1 MKRGFLMSRS
11 EVQPKKA
18 IPFGISRQAPHL
30 HHQDAGGPRM
40 CRFGMKRQVLLVL
53 GGTFHTWGLLLSLET
68 LRFVLSSFPFQ
79 RAACVQFVYSPPS
92 PTRGYFSITAIIR
105 EAPRRF
111 QAQVKWLSSLRL
123 PGRQSGA
130 SLSNEKGVHGYP
142 HAA

>member
-1 MKRGFLMSRS
+1 MRCSPKKPSRS
-11 EVQPKKA
+11 A
-18 IPFGISRQAPHL
+18 SADRPHTSTI
-30 HHQDAGGPRM
+30 RM
-40 CRFGMKRQVLLVL
+40 LAAHRCADFGMEGQVVLLLVL
-53 GGTFHTWGLLLSLET
+53 DGTFHAWGLLLSLET

-105 EAPRRF
+105 EAPQRF